1 MVSVRDNF
9 RLSNSY
15 HLNDSITVL
24 NLLEWFPAEQW
35 HWNETIQLQQII
47 IIKMLV
53 MLYGNVLSKSARLFR
68 LRSGISL
75 PISHLLWKSKP
86 DVCASRNKT
95 PIYQVP
101 PPPPQPVPIIKNPV
115 IRKLQEET
123 LPSLSIT
130 SSIEQDS
137 VLGMDRRP
145 EKEGN
150 ALFYPWKVPN

>member
-1 MVSVRDNF
+1 MEP
-9 RLSNSY
+9 SY
-15 HLNDSITVL
+15 QSQLACADSGL
-24 NLLEWFPAEQW
+24 GFA
-35 HWNETIQLQQII
+35 LQSRTAYE
-47 IIKMLV
+47 KV
-53 MLYGNVLSKSARLFR
+53 N
-68 LRSGISL
+68 
-75 PISHLLWKSKP
+75 
-86 DVCASRNKT
+86 VCASLNKT

-150 ALFYPWKVPN
+150 ALFYS

>member
-1 MVSVRDNF
+1 MAPSYQSQLAR
-9 RLSNSY
+9 SNSG
-15 HLNDSITVL
+15 LGFIFQSRTVKRHVG
-24 NLLEWFPAEQW
+24 E
-35 HWNETIQLQQII
+35 
-47 IIKMLV
+47 
-53 MLYGNVLSKSARLFR
+53 
-68 LRSGISL
+68 SL
-75 PISHLLWKSKP
+75 
-86 DVCASRNKT
+86 NKT

-150 ALFYPWKVPN
+150 ALFYP

>member
-1 MVSVRDNF
+1 MAPSYQSQLARSDSGLGFALQSRTFYEKRDVR
-9 RLSNSY
+9 
-15 HLNDSITVL
+15 
-24 NLLEWFPAEQW
+24 A
-35 HWNETIQLQQII
+35 
-47 IIKMLV
+47 
-53 MLYGNVLSKSARLFR
+53 
-68 LRSGISL
+68 SL
-75 PISHLLWKSKP
+75 
-86 DVCASRNKT
+86 NKT

-150 ALFYPWKVPN
+150 APF

>member
-1 MVSVRDNF
+1 MS
-9 RLSNSY
+9 
-15 HLNDSITVL
+15 
-24 NLLEWFPAEQW
+24 
-35 HWNETIQLQQII
+35 
-47 IIKMLV
+47 
-53 MLYGNVLSKSARLFR
+53 
-68 LRSGISL
+68 RSL
-75 PISHLLWKSKP
+75 T
-86 DVCASRNKT
+86 KT

-150 ALFYPWKVPN
+150 APKVTKSTAKIV

>member
-1 MVSVRDNF
+1 MKRD
-9 RLSNSY
+9 
-15 HLNDSITVL
+15 V
-24 NLLEWFPAEQW
+24 
-35 HWNETIQLQQII
+35 
-47 IIKMLV
+47 
-53 MLYGNVLSKSARLFR
+53 G
-68 LRSGISL
+68 GSL
-75 PISHLLWKSKP
+75 
-86 DVCASRNKT
+86 NKT
-95 PIYQVP
+95 PIYQV

-150 ALFYPWKVPN
+150 APF

>member
-1 MVSVRDNF
+1 MFSSPTYIGGVR
-9 RLSNSY
+9 RYL
-15 HLNDSITVL
+15 T
-24 NLLEWFPAEQW
+24 
-35 HWNETIQLQQII
+35 
-47 IIKMLV
+47 
-53 MLYGNVLSKSARLFR
+53 
-68 LRSGISL
+68 
-75 PISHLLWKSKP
+75 
-86 DVCASRNKT
+86 KT

-150 ALFYPWKVPN
+150 APYHFKSPKARLKSCDLVNVKF

>member
-1 MVSVRDNF
+1 MILKKFQITGDDLPPNSDPEKRQFNCN
-9 RLSNSY
+9 RL
-15 HLNDSITVL
+15 L
-24 NLLEWFPAEQW
+24 
-35 HWNETIQLQQII
+35 
-47 IIKMLV
+47 
-53 MLYGNVLSKSARLFR
+53 LSKCWWCNMASSCENQLSRPDTGPESTPCPGFPCFHGTVC
-68 LRSGISL
+68 RSL
-75 PISHLLWKSKP
+75 T
-86 DVCASRNKT
+86 KT

-150 ALFYPWKVPN
+150 APRNHFKSPKARLKSCDLVNVKF

>member
-1 MVSVRDNF
+1 MAPPYQSQLARP
-9 RLSNSY
+9 
-15 HLNDSITVL
+15 DSGLGFIFQSRTVKRHVG
-24 NLLEWFPAEQW
+24 E
-35 HWNETIQLQQII
+35 
-47 IIKMLV
+47 
-53 MLYGNVLSKSARLFR
+53 
-68 LRSGISL
+68 SL
-75 PISHLLWKSKP
+75 
-86 DVCASRNKT
+86 NKT

-150 ALFYPWKVPN
+150 APF

>member
-1 MVSVRDNF
+1 MAP
-9 RLSNSY
+9 SY
-15 HLNDSITVL
+15 QSQLARSDSGL
-24 NLLEWFPAEQW
+24 GFA
-35 HWNETIQLQQII
+35 LQSRTF
-47 IIKMLV
+47 
-53 MLYGNVLSKSARLFR
+53 YE
-68 LRSGISL
+68 
-75 PISHLLWKSKP
+75 KSKP
-86 DVCASRNKT
+86 DVCVSLNKT

-150 ALFYPWKVPN
+150 APF

>member
-1 MVSVRDNF
+1 MAPSNQSQLARPDSGLGFIFQSRTAKRD
-9 RLSNSY
+9 
-15 HLNDSITVL
+15 V
-24 NLLEWFPAEQW
+24 
-35 HWNETIQLQQII
+35 
-47 IIKMLV
+47 
-53 MLYGNVLSKSARLFR
+53 G
-68 LRSGISL
+68 GSL
-75 PISHLLWKSKP
+75 
-86 DVCASRNKT
+86 NKT

-150 ALFYPWKVPN
+150 APF

>member
-1 MVSVRDNF
+1 MAPSNQSQLTRSDSGLGFIFPFRMVKRD
-9 RLSNSY
+9 
-15 HLNDSITVL
+15 V
-24 NLLEWFPAEQW
+24 
-35 HWNETIQLQQII
+35 
-47 IIKMLV
+47 
-53 MLYGNVLSKSARLFR
+53 G
-68 LRSGISL
+68 GSL
-75 PISHLLWKSKP
+75 
-86 DVCASRNKT
+86 NKT

-150 ALFYPWKVPN
+150 APF